1 MKQKRTR
8 ETLMTFYV
16 SPDEEEKINKKMTV
30 ASVTNMSA
38 YLRKMAIDGIIV
50 RLDDPEIKE
59 LISLLAGTRDRL
71 DEILGRLEDG
81 GAAGRD
87 DIDGIRADQKRLT
100 ELANSILFRLASIK

>member
-16 SPDEEEKINKKMTV
+16 SADEEEKINKKMAA

-59 LISLLAGTRDRL
+59 LIAASGKPVLAYADRDNEQMAKDYGAFY
-71 DEILGRLEDG
+71 DEVYD
-81 GAAGRD
+81 
-87 DIDGIRADQKRLT
+87 K
-100 ELANSILFRLASIK
+100 